1 MHRSVNKRPTC
12 AEMTSFNLGV
22 SDSILEKSV
31 FNFFQKQ
38 IDTCSYLMDDD

>member
-22 SDSILEKSV
+22 SILEKSV
-31 FNFFQKQ
+31 LNCFQKQ
-38 IDTCSYLMDDD
+38 IDSYLMDDD

>member
-1 MHRSVNKRPTC
+1 MHRSFNKRPTC

-22 SDSILEKSV
+22 SILEKSV